1 MFGIFDQF
9 HDNPIFRY
17 FALIMFVICFIE
29 MVRRCAIYSK
39 EKREGREAAKLE
51 QLREKEE
58 LGSQSWEK
66 EE

>member
-29 MVRRCAIYSK
+29 MVRRCAVYSK
-39 EKREGREAAKLE
+39 EKHEGREAAKLE
-51 QLREKEE
+51 ELREKEE